1 MRGSVR
7 LLVSDRIHTPM
18 AGGFR
23 RPTVFL
29 PVPAVD
35 WSAECRD
42 AVLAHELVHLAR
54 RDPLRHLTARLTL
67 AMYWFHPAAWL
78 AVRWAAIACEDA
90 CDEAVV
96 RSGIPPSSYAR
107 VLLELAESTGRS
119 RPALIALPIVQSSRL
134 ERRLRMILDHDT
146 RRASTRRLAFPAAGC
161 AVLAIAVAA
170 ARPSASMTPA
180 NSGAPDSGLTTNV
193 VRRPDTLQ
201 VRRQDEPAPLQKV
214 VEPKRRVA
222 GRVAPS
228 AGQRPEPRFD
238 LPVLH
243 QIKTVTLSPSYSC
256 RSRAEFAKGYAQT
269 ALFLSDFAR
278 QRNGPDLL
286 FNGACGAE
294 DVFEAATA
302 GDDMSLIADLGA
314 GISLD
319 DLSASQAFNV
329 RRVAAFP
336 AYSKFARV
344 ARIEQGHTYAVL
356 LNASDKRGL
365 FMLSVTEHVP
375 GSKVTLRYAV
385 KAYAVMPGGP
395 ISSPGFQWDR
405 TNGR

>member
-1 MRGSVR
+1 
-7 LLVSDRIHTPM
+7 
-18 AGGFR
+18 
-23 RPTVFL
+23 
-29 PVPAVD
+29 
-35 WSAECRD
+35 
-42 AVLAHELVHLAR
+42 
-54 RDPLRHLTARLTL
+54 
-67 AMYWFHPAAWL
+67 
-78 AVRWAAIACEDA
+78 
-90 CDEAVV
+90 
-96 RSGIPPSSYAR
+96 
-107 VLLELAESTGRS
+107 
-119 RPALIALPIVQSSRL
+119 
-134 ERRLRMILDHDT
+134 MILHNDS
-146 RRASTRRLAFPAAGC
+146 RRASTRRLAFPAAAC

-170 ARPSASMTPA
+170 ARPSA
-180 NSGAPDSGLTTNV
+180 
-193 VRRPDTLQ
+193 
-201 VRRQDEPAPLQKV
+201 
-214 VEPKRRVA
+214 
-222 GRVAPS
+222 
-228 AGQRPEPRFD
+228 QRPEPRYE

-256 RSRAEFAKGYAQT
+256 RPTEAIAKGYAQT
-269 ALFLSDFAR
+269 ALFLSEFAR

-336 AYSKFARV
+336 AYSTFARV
-344 ARIEQGHTYAVL
+344 ARIERGHTYAVL

-385 KAYAVMPGGP
+385 KAYTVMPAGQ

-405 TNGR
+405 ANGR